1 MSTPQSL
8 GTERFGLSVP
18 YQTTVFQMHSI
29 IPGSAKTAMSGVA
42 NVSVSIQLF
51 GADGTARSKKGLFT
65 TKAQRRK
72 EYSFTPYSLC
82 VGVFV
87 VAFLFRFSVFA
98 THCFGRAPFLR
109 PYEMNAFMYR
119 ESTLVRLLEICY
131 EQVTLLEIS
140 VWCYGSLSRE
150 AVTTTTPR
158 IQEH

>member
-1 MSTPQSL
+1 MRPEKVSDSRISPNMQYFKSI
-8 GTERFGLSVP
+8 VP
-18 YQTTVFQMHSI
+18 LI
-29 IPGSAKTAMSGVA
+29 
-42 NVSVSIQLF
+42 VSIQLF

-109 PYEMNAFMYR
+109 PYEMNAY
-119 ESTLVRLLEICY
+119 L
-131 EQVTLLEIS
+131 
-140 VWCYGSLSRE
+140 
-150 AVTTTTPR
+150 
-158 IQEH
+158 